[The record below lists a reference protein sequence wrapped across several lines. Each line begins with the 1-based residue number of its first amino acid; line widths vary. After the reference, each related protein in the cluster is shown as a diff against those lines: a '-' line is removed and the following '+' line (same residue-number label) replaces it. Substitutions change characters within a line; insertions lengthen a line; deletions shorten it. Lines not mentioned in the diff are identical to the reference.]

1 MQPLCVCVCTCVP
14 MNNNYLEHIFT
25 WNRSDHILKSCERSI
40 IYLNN
45 NLKRAGL
52 IPIYLLQ
59 FWHVISDLCK
69 NIYATSQWKLMNKID
84 FRENNMINKLNWV
97 SYFLQVFVWMILFL
111 FFSRLFSTNSGPMT
125 EVEKWKRKQKILL
138 NITQQLKSK
147 QCKQV
152 ISSLVAGRSKMLRKW
167 KLIDSG

>member
-1 MQPLCVCVCTCVP
+1 
-14 MNNNYLEHIFT
+14 
-25 WNRSDHILKSCERSI
+25 
-40 IYLNN
+40 
-45 NLKRAGL
+45 
-52 IPIYLLQ
+52 
-59 FWHVISDLCK
+59 
-69 NIYATSQWKLMNKID
+69 
-84 FRENNMINKLNWV
+84 
-97 SYFLQVFVWMILFL
+97 MILFL